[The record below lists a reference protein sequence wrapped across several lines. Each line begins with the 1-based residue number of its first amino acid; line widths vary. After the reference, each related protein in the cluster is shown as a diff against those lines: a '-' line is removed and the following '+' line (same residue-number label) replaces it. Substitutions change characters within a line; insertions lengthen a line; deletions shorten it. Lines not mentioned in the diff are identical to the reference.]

1 VKALPGRRGRRR
13 PDPAADDGWTSEVAS
28 GLALAGFLGLVFVGF
43 TLLAMGPLMS
53 LDAYFNLDP
62 APAGW
67 LPFLHVLDRIGQR
80 AVCLPVLAV
89 VTFVCCRHVRS
100 WRPALLAAVSV
111 FVLNLVVLI
120 LKVAL
125 GRGQPAAADPSFF
138 VGGMAYPSGHTAN
151 MVLVYGLAVYLL
163 GRYRRIDR
171 RVVTVLWSVVV
182 LLSVI
187 MVATSL
193 ALDWHW
199 FADLIAGLL
208 VGGTVLQLSVAADV
222 ATGRTL
228 FDDGPR
234 AAWRELRS
242 RQRHRRHARPPEPP
256 TLLLEPAPRLQRR
269 GHR

>member
-1 VKALPGRRGRRR
+1 
-13 PDPAADDGWTSEVAS
+13 
-28 GLALAGFLGLVFVGF
+28 
-43 TLLAMGPLMS
+43 
-53 LDAYFNLDP
+53 
-62 APAGW
+62 
-67 LPFLHVLDRIGQR
+67 
-80 AVCLPVLAV
+80 
-89 VTFVCCRHVRS
+89 VRS

-151 MVLVYGLAVYLL
+151 MGLVYGLAVYLL